1 MRVNLLLLLS
11 LLWLGTP
18 DLPYRNKGSESKSFN
33 EVKETQLVS
42 QGVHERWTFQT
53 YHKMIE
59 KVKAMTNQIRSVSS
73 KIDQLLKAVANNP
86 TLERQ
91 LRLAITAQ
99 QVCNVASSAEIEIS
113 PGDLVKHYAGLLV
126 SAPDDVAVANFDLCS
141 WDSGELLWAMRQ
153 WK

>member
-1 MRVNLLLLLS
+1 
-11 LLWLGTP
+11 
-18 DLPYRNKGSESKSFN
+18 
-33 EVKETQLVS
+33 
-42 QGVHERWTFQT
+42 
-53 YHKMIE
+53 MIE

-73 KIDQLLKAVANNP
+73 KLDQLLKAAANNP

-91 LRLAITAQ
+91 LELAITAQ
-99 QVCNVASSAEIEIS
+99 QVCNIASSAEIEIT

-126 SAPDDVAVANFDLCS
+126 SASDDVAVANFDLCS

>member
-1 MRVNLLLLLS
+1 
-11 LLWLGTP
+11 
-18 DLPYRNKGSESKSFN
+18 
-33 EVKETQLVS
+33 
-42 QGVHERWTFQT
+42 
-53 YHKMIE
+53 MIE

-73 KIDQLLKAVANNP
+73 KVDQLLKAVANNP

-99 QVCNVASSAEIEIS
+99 QVCNVASSAEIEIT

-126 SAPDDVAVANFDLCS
+126 GASDDVAVANFDLCS